1 MIQRLS
7 LLSLFFLFF
16 LAAPIRAQVQGQ
28 CVMCGMDLSKYTHV
42 RYQVKD
48 KQGKA
53 YTTCGVQ
60 CGLLLQLNL
69 KDTFASATATDLFSH
84 RTIDADK
91 AWYVYHS
98 SIITDMGPGF
108 IAFGDKTI
116 AEKFIRGFGGE
127 LLDFQSALDK
137 VRRGF
142 K

>member
-1 MIQRLS
+1 MTKRLS
-7 LLSLFFLFF
+7 LLFVFLI
-16 LAAPIRAQVQGQ
+16 LLIPGQLWAQVRGQ
-28 CVMCGMDLSKYTHV
+28 CVMCGMDLNQYTHV

-48 KQGKA
+48 KQGKT

-69 KDTFASATATDLFSH
+69 KDNFSSATATDLFSH
-84 RTIDADK
+84 RTINATK

-108 IAFGDKTI
+108 IAFGDKKI

-127 LLDFQSALDK
+127 LLDFHAALNK
-137 VRRGF
+137 VREGF

>member
-7 LLSLFFLFF
+7 FLSLFFLLF
-16 LAAPIRAQVQGQ
+16 LAAPIRAQVLGQ

-48 KQGKA
+48 KQGKI

-69 KDTFASATATDLFSH
+69 KDTFASTTVTDLFSH
-84 RTIDADK
+84 RTIDAAK

-108 IAFGDKTI
+108 IAFGDKKIT
-116 AEKFIRGFGGE
+116 EKFIRGFGGE
-127 LLDFQSALDK
+127 LLDFQGALDK